1 MKINEI
7 KLYQKKIDIIGD
19 VLEKTPL
26 RSVTSRL
33 DNVEHKICEAKI
45 SDDTGTIYLT
55 LWDASID
62 NLQVGR
68 KYSFTNLYSSE
79 FKKELRINLGRFGEF
94 NEIKEK

>member
-7 KLYQKKIDIIGD
+7 KLYQKKIDIVGD

-33 DNVEHKICEAKI
+33 DNVEHKVCEAKI
-45 SDDTGTIYLT
+45 GDDSGTIYLT
-55 LWDASID
+55 LWDFSID
-62 NLQVGR
+62 NVLVGK

-79 FKKELRINLGRFGEF
+79 FKKELRVNLGRFGEF
-94 NEIKEK
+94 SEIK